1 MLVASKMVLSGTG
14 SNLRRYGKNRYRVP
28 SACDEG
34 RGTGGNQMVVVPL
47 TNPAANA
54 PAESPVERTAA
65 KPQSNDWLR
74 ISASG
79 SLLAGGLLLLAG
91 KHRAGLIAALTG
103 TALTMMDQQE
113 TVSAWWGSLPGLMND
128 ANRMINQVQNV
139 VDNVNAQSA
148 KIKALVQR

>member
-1 MLVASKMVLSGTG
+1 
-14 SNLRRYGKNRYRVP
+14 
-28 SACDEG
+28 
-34 RGTGGNQMVVVPL
+34 MVVVPL
-47 TNPAANA
+47 TNPAGNA
-54 PAESPVERTAA
+54 PAESSA
-65 KPQSNDWLR
+65 KQVPAKSQSNDWLR

-91 KHRAGLIAALTG
+91 KHRAGLIAAIAG
-103 TALTMMDQQE
+103 TALTMIDQQE

-128 ANRMINQVQNV
+128 ANRMISQVQNV